1 MGHLRKKMGFYAFVL
16 FLYLLFASGSFAD
29 QRTIEDKH
37 GGDVN
42 YEELYEIDYHKLKKT
57 HGSKYNDGK
66 RHGQSGMHGDGHHHH
81 GHGQSGMHGDGHHH
95 HGHGQ
100 SGMHG
105 DGHHHVFSLNTLKK
119 KLNLTNGQVNIFLPI
134 EADYKKE
141 VIQTKADI
149 RIAEIDLG
157 LLISSQNQDRERLK
171 TVVESIGQMKSAL
184 TMARIDAFLKI
195 KQELTVEQQEK
206 FSKMVHTHMTG
217 YGHTNGHQVMKGHHG
232 SEKSFG
238 SSMGH

>member
-66 RHGQSGMHGDGHHHH
+66 RHGQSGMHGDG
-81 GHGQSGMHGDGHHH
+81 Q
-95 HGHGQ
+95 
-100 SGMHG
+100 
-105 DGHHHVFSLNTLKK
+105 HHVFSLNTLKK

-217 YGHTNGHQVMKGHHG
+217 YVVINGHQVMKGHHG